1 MIAPLSPREQDRLEH
16 VRDAGLPAEARRA
29 QVILMTCAGH
39 GAGAIAAAT
48 GLSKSTVWRWRR
60 AWQRDR
66 LGIFS
71 LPSDNVSGDSLPG
84 ATEPPSEP
92 SEPRL
97 PLELRDTPGVQPDDL
112 LAEAGRK
119 VLLYHFERMLLHEPG
134 TRRGEDIEALHDMRV
149 ATRRMRSAFR
159 LFKPAYAPK
168 AIRPFRD
175 ELRAIGGTLGA
186 VRDLDVAL
194 DKARRWAGEHPG
206 ADLNPLLAQWETR
219 RGAARD
225 GLIAE
230 LESKRFAR
238 FVRRFER
245 FLRTPGRGAA
255 SDPEP
260 GSPAP
265 HQVRHVAPVLI
276 AAQVAQVR
284 AYEPVVAEAP
294 IGTLHALRIEF
305 KRLRYTLEFFEEVLG
320 PEARPVIREIKRM
333 QDHLGDLHDADVAA
347 SELSALLDE
356 HEAAYSGTPSFA
368 RPDLG
373 GVYDYLAA
381 QAQERQR
388 LLDTFPDAWAGFLSE
403 DVRRDLALAVAAL

>member
-1 MIAPLSPREQDRLEH
+1 MIVPLSPREHDCLEQ

-39 GAGAIAAAT
+39 SAGAIAAAA

-71 LPSDNVSGDSLPG
+71 LPNDNVSGDSLPG
-84 ATEPPSEP
+84 ATGP

-97 PLELRDTPGVQPDDL
+97 RLELRDTPGVQPDDS

-134 TRRGEDIEALHDMRV
+134 TRLGEDIEALHDMRV

-159 LFKPAYAPK
+159 LFKPAYVPK
-168 AIRPFRD
+168 TIRPFRD
-175 ELRAIGGTLGA
+175 ELRAIAGTLGA

-206 ADLNPLLAQWETR
+206 ADLSPLLTQWETQ

-225 GLIAE
+225 NLLTE

-255 SDPEP
+255 SDPES
-260 GSPAP
+260 GISPAP
-265 HQVRHVAPVLI
+265 QQVRYVAPVLI
-276 AAQVAQVR
+276 AAQMAQVR

-294 IGTLHALRIEF
+294 VGTLHALRIEF

-320 PEARPVIREIKRM
+320 SEARRVIKEIKRM
-333 QDHLGDLHDADVAA
+333 QDHLGDLHDADVAVG
-347 SELSALLDE
+347 ELSALLDK
-356 HEAAYSGTPSFA
+356 HEAAFSGTPSFA

-388 LLDTFPDAWAGFLSE
+388 LLDTFPGAWAGFLSE